1 MEKRRVQC
9 TGGSSFSITLPKKW
23 VEAHRIREKDSVT
36 VLVRGT
42 GSLIVQP
49 PSEGVSVRR
58 SISIDGL
65 TEEEIRREII
75 ALYIAGVEE
84 AEITGRTVTKEAR
97 LAVRGSTEM
106 VMGFEV
112 IEESSRSIIVRNMI
126 SPEKFSFRNG
136 IERMFSTTRS
146 MFQDAIGAFA
156 AQERTIAQDVIERDF
171 DVDKLYF
178 LILRHNHTLL
188 QERIS
193 EEQMGVSLSAA
204 RYYAHIAVQLER
216 IADHS
221 VKVSQV
227 VIENHPKLTPRLVRL
242 LQALPRSL
250 LPLLD
255 EAAEFTRTVDKKRAH
270 RILNTIQKSAGDIRP
285 LYDEVIRHGLAGA
298 VIVADSMD
306 RFRGY
311 IANMAEATID
321 HSFIEPG
328 RGAESACYGVPLLI
342 HSEYVK
348 QISEDQHGC
357 RAAPLWGHPPSCA
370 R

>member
-1 MEKRRVQC
+1 M
-9 TGGSSFSITLPKKW
+9 TLPKKW
-23 VEAHRIREKDSVT
+23 VEAHGVREKDELT

-49 PSEGVSVRR
+49 PTNPQTVRRTVSV
-58 SISIDGL
+58 DGL
-65 TEEEIRREII
+65 TDEEIRREII

-84 AEITGRTVTKEAR
+84 VEITGRAITKRER
-97 LAVRGSTEM
+97 LAARDATEM

-136 IERMFSTTRS
+136 IDRMFSTTRS
-146 MFQDAIGAFA
+146 MFQDAINAFVGQDKTA
-156 AQERTIAQDVIERDF
+156 AQDVMERDF

-178 LILRHNHTLL
+178 LVLRQNHSLL

-193 EEQMGVSLSAA
+193 EEQMGVTLATA
-204 RYYAHIAVQLER
+204 RFFAHIAVQLER
-216 IADHS
+216 IADHA

-227 VIENHPKLTPRLVRL
+227 VIENRLKLTPRLARL
-242 LQALPRSL
+242 LQGLLRDL

-255 EAAEFTRTVDKKRAH
+255 EAGEFTRTVDKKRAH
-270 RILNTIQKSAGDIRP
+270 RILNAVQKSDAAVRP
-285 LYDEVIRHGLAGA
+285 LYDEVIRHGLTGA

-321 HSFIEPG
+321 HSFIERP
-328 RGAESACYGVPLLI
+328 AE
-342 HSEYVK
+342 
-348 QISEDQHGC
+348 
-357 RAAPLWGHPPSCA
+357 
-370 R
+370 